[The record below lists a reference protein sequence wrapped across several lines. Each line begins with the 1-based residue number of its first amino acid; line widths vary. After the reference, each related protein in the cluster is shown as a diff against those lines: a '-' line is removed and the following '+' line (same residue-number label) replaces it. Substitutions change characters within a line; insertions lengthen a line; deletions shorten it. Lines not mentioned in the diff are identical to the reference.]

1 MRKKASDKK
10 LNRLSTI
17 LEIITNF
24 GTIASWVLG
33 VGSAYL
39 LNVQKTP
46 VVVPGI
52 DFTLDLGFQFALLI
66 SAMLGY
72 IHFLQKYWGKNAE
85 KLKLSGSF
93 IDFSFW
99 DLPRLKQP
107 LLLIPI
113 VIAFPIFIQVSMN
126 SFTLLSIFLSIMIL
140 VGYFVVRKFRY
151 YLSPNR
157 KYEKLIDEWMN
168 DGEWFEK
175 WSKRIK
181 NKLAMF
187 IAVRE
192 SDLYESGMTKNKAN
206 SLEIISALHY
216 YFEKYEFEDNLVLI
230 RLGELHHLHPLHT
243 YTSDDWAL
251 MPRRNLELRNPE
263 Q

>member
-1 MRKKASDKK
+1 MGKKASDKK
-10 LNRLSTI
+10 LSRLSTI
-17 LEIITNF
+17 LEIITNL

-72 IHFLQKYWGKNAE
+72 VHFLQKYWEKNVE
-85 KLKLSGSF
+85 KLELSNSF
-93 IDFSFW
+93 VDFSFW
-99 DLPRLKQP
+99 DLPRLKHP

-113 VIAFPIFIQVSMN
+113 VIVLPIFIQVSIN
-126 SFTLLSIFLSIMIL
+126 SFALLSIFLSIMIL
-140 VGYFVVRKFRY
+140 VGYFVVRRFRY
-151 YLSPNR
+151 HLSPNR
-157 KYEKLIDEWMN
+157 KYEKLIDEWSK
-168 DGEWFEK
+168 DSEWSEK

-181 NKLAMF
+181 NKLTMY

-192 SDLYESGMTKNKAN
+192 GDLYELGMIKDTAN
-206 SLEIISALHY
+206 TLEIVSALHY
-216 YFEKYEFEDNLVLI
+216 YFEKYEFEDDLVLTRI
-230 RLGELHHLHPLHT
+230 NELHHLHPLHS
-243 YTSDDWAL
+243 YVSDDWVL
-251 MPRRNLELRNPE
+251 LPRRNLALRNLD